1 MRLDLWDARGCG
13 LVDDGVVGLLE
24 GVGPAVGGPAGP
36 GGAVTYLVG
45 APEYE
50 PYRSARLP
58 RPAGGLAA
66 ARRVLEVFRSDELRE
81 CAVASP
87 LAEVARGVASA
98 VAGVR
103 DGGGAA
109 ARGLALAAS
118 VVPRKGGEV
127 GRLWEE
133 YRRRV
138 PGATEPGMA
147 VRDLWGSAYAWQFI
161 RADGRV
167 LDVCGSLLALTS
179 AVDYCGAPDDP
190 GAGARWAYA
199 AVASEGLELLSGP
212 AVARA
217 VLDVAAVGGLMAL
230 KDGLPAAGGWGAG
243 GAWDGG
249 SGAGGWGVGRGGL
262 HGSGMGG
269 RGGGGS
275 GAVSRGV
282 GGAGAGGLRASGLGV
297 SGLGAGGLRAGSL
310 GASRSGAG
318 CLDVVAVDPAGY
330 ALARAWDG
338 AVAPYLRLPLGT
350 GAYRRLAGAEGE
362 FRGFS
367 RCRAIRRAV
376 ENIVRYND
384 ISDAVT
390 DFAHGESFNEVN
402 LALAVRGASAITGF
416 GAALAEL
423 TDAALEC
430 GCGEDGHEEAAEIS
444 MGAALWYLLMPR
456 YLVGA
461 QFAAFRAAGG
471 EVARAYR
478 VPAPR
483 ERVAGCS
490 VVGAEVLFDACWGP
504 LWEARAD
511 SVELRAARVARRAVL
526 PGVDGAR
533 CAARARDVVA
543 RCGEGEPAD
552 LREVGWPGV
561 FDAAVDAAGAPA
573 SPVLRELV
581 AVVWR
586 QVVLGE
592 EVVGD
597 ARLLVDVDV
606 AVRDSYAAPGGLVAR
621 RAFFGV
627 VSGAVELAGLNP
639 YGRLVDGLAAL
650 CR

>member
-13 LVDDGVVGLLE
+13 LVDDGVVGLLD
-24 GVGPAVGGPAGP
+24 GVGPTAGGPAGP

-45 APEYE
+45 LPEYE

-66 ARRVLEVFRSDELRE
+66 ARRVLEVFRSVELRE

-87 LAEVARGVASA
+87 LAGVARGVASA
-98 VAGVR
+98 VAAVR
-103 DGGGAA
+103 GGDGPVG
-109 ARGLALAAS
+109 RGLALAAS

-230 KDGLPAAGGWGAG
+230 KDGLPAP
-243 GAWDGG
+243 GG
-249 SGAGGWGVGRGGL
+249 SGAGRVRA
-262 HGSGMGG
+262 GG
-269 RGGGGS
+269 RGPS
-275 GAVSRGV
+275 GVAV
-282 GGAGAGGLRASGLGV
+282 GL
-297 SGLGAGGLRAGSL
+297 
-310 GASRSGAG
+310 
-318 CLDVVAVDPAGY
+318 VDPAGY

-338 AVAPYLRLPLGT
+338 AVGPYLRLPLGT
-350 GAYRRLAGAEGE
+350 GEYRRLAGAEGE

-367 RCRAIRRAV
+367 GCRAIRRAV

-384 ISDAVT
+384 ITDAVT

-402 LALAVRGASAITGF
+402 LALALGGASAITGF

-430 GCGEDGHEEAAEIS
+430 GCGADGHEEAAEVS

-456 YLVGA
+456 YLAGS

-478 VPAPR
+478 VPAAR
-483 ERVAGCS
+483 ERSAGCS
-490 VVGAEVLFDACWGP
+490 VVDADVLFDVDWSP
-504 LWEARAD
+504 LWVVRAD
-511 SVELRAARVARRAVL
+511 PVGLRAERVARRAVL
-526 PGVDGAR
+526 PGGDGAG
-533 CAARARDVVA
+533 CAARARDVLA
-543 RCGEGEPAD
+543 RCGEAEPVD
-552 LREVGWPGV
+552 LREVDWPGV
-561 FDAAVDAAGAPA
+561 FDAALDAAGAPPA
-573 SPVLRELV
+573 PALRELV

-592 EVVGD
+592 EVVRD

-606 AVRDSYAAPGGLVAR
+606 AVRDSYAAPGGLAAR

-627 VSGAVELAGLNP
+627 LSGAVELAGLNP
-639 YGRLVDGLAAL
+639 YGRLADGLAAL